1 MDDNGRINLL
11 LLLLM
16 ILLPLLRCDA
26 MFQSNPILQFIGRDK
41 HYTVLYGTF
50 RTGTVPNDR
59 REMEIDFFIFCS
71 DPRKSYAA
79 YFS

>member
-1 MDDNGRINLL
+1 MMDDNGRINLL

-26 MFQSNPILQFIGRDK
+26 MFQSNPILQFVGRDK
-41 HYTVLYGTF
+41 HYGTVLLEL
-50 RTGTVPNDR
+50 VPNDR